1 MGLSTLVLVAGVA
14 AVSGARV
21 HPAARQA
28 SRAASHTM
36 MARSTLIAGN
46 WKMNTVLSEALE
58 LAAAVKDASASAPGD
73 VAVCVPFPF
82 IEQVGKVLAGSKV
95 GLGAQVRAPAR
106 APISARARG
115 AAAPPPRPGGRR
127 RSSRRAL
134 QDCSESDKGA
144 YTGAVSTGMLKSV
157 GAQYILTGHSERR
170 SIFGESDEL
179 INKKTLKVATQGS
192 SSRAAAGTGLG
203 GRGKARRAR
212 CRRRRGGCL
221 LLATPLP
228 RAGGVRV
235 EPLAWCAEPFGP
247 RPALGAAPTRPPLA
261 PLTPRPPAA
270 VRRC

>member
-1 MGLSTLVLVAGVA
+1 MMGLSTLVLVAGVA

-106 APISARARG
+106 APLSARARG
-115 AAAPPPRPGGRR
+115 AAAASPPGRPTTIIPPRTTGLLRVGQGRVHRRGLDGHAQVGRR
-127 RSSRRAL
+127 
-134 QDCSESDKGA
+134 
-144 YTGAVSTGMLKSV
+144 AV
-157 GAQYILTGHSERR
+157 HPDR
-170 SIFGESDEL
+170 
-179 INKKTLKVATQGS
+179 
-192 SSRAAAGTGLG
+192 
-203 GRGKARRAR
+203 
-212 CRRRRGGCL
+212 
-221 LLATPLP
+221 PL
-228 RAGGVRV
+228 
-235 EPLAWCAEPFGP
+235 
-247 RPALGAAPTRPPLA
+247 
-261 PLTPRPPAA
+261 
-270 VRRC
+270 